1 MLSAFPRDAQTNA
14 ARLALDAS
22 LAAASLVRARTPETA
37 VAAASLASL
46 VDRVA
51 FSGGEHGLAAVV
63 DAAVRALRRV
73 AGLDTEPTVTD
84 ALLTVPAGAAL
95 TALARFALPAEP
107 EDDAPASFPLRLSK
121 APTQEEFI
129 RGRMTKN
136 PYDSLTIRAE
146 TMRDV
151 KNFVCASLDMHGLC
165 DDDYGM
171 ELLVAGRIVSLD
183 LTVREAYD
191 GVWRQTSGGGA
202 AESGPGLAREPM
214 DVTYRLTGLDGDAT
228 EEIVSSVALDDEDDA
243 DEADPEEVFRN
254 ANLVRAAR
262 GLEAL
267 LACAP
272 LLSDG
277 GARLGS
283 REKTNDDAFDLRR
296 ATTRRAETSAC
307 YLRVLSGVARVEK
320 NRRALLAL
328 NAIPVLLAEAS
339 RAFSVAERL
348 DADEARERGVETLLL
363 VERLLG
369 EETAVAAEDA
379 NGVASRSGSRSGS
392 RSSTPTPRAQ
402 MGGLTRS
409 LSAAFD
415 DAGRDDA
422 RDVLRETS
430 VASAAIVPR
439 VSKSPPPFGSFGSS
453 LDELDAFDTDTGRV
467 NASSAS
473 PHSAAARHTR
483 VFLGT
488 LAELCA
494 APAAEGAGRGAAR
507 GGGRGSTKRRDA
519 AASTLARV
527 LPRLAAHDAAAA
539 EALAAHVAR
548 AFERLKELDGAPERT
563 EGCSDPSADDDGRAT
578 KTRGSSSASSP
589 LALELRCCA
598 LVAEGI
604 AADDAGA
611 RLKRRLL
618 RRGALAAVT
627 SYLLDVAFAG
637 EGAAELD
644 KSSEGW
650 SRACARPALAPALAA
665 LRGLVEAHAEASAE
679 ARDATSGGSPDER
692 RLLPLLHAL
701 ESVARDGVGT
711 LAETALEAAAAADAS
726 GATRD
731 ELEALRA
738 ETRRVNARRAMEQRE
753 RTLRSMGMARVCS
766 GASPPRDSDFVTH
779 NAASPGSHV
788 ASSLGTSPGEY
799 IAVVA
804 SPSSMRGVELELA
817 EEEEEDDD
825 APAPACRVCRE
836 GYASRPAELL
846 GVYAFCAEVRTRSKV
861 SGPGASITKRRE
873 KTFSSVSHFNAI
885 HFSCHDAARRADAAL
900 KTPKSEWEGASLRN
914 GETLANNLLPLAA
927 GRHCAVSADAL
938 AAAAEQW
945 WERLAEIGG
954 TKESRERVSG
964 SLGWRAGGSLQGTS
978 APSTNKNGDGEIG
991 SRLRA
996 ALADVAALL
1005 GRFAV
1010 RADFAS
1016 GARGGGRRSNARF
1029 VPALLALAAGELA
1042 RARARLEGSGDGR
1055 GGPEEEELSSS
1066 AARGSRCLVE
1076 RAAAGSAPDAKRALD
1091 ALLSGGV
1098 SCAKEK
1104 SNEAFPSALVLSLLV
1119 TPRDEWLA
1127 ARRDVCAAA
1136 VAHAARH
1143 GADAVAAAG
1152 RDEEN
1157 DEENDEEKNAD
1168 VFAAAKP
1175 ALLLVGLV
1183 DRLHAALQP
1192 SRRRSRDG
1200 GVAVGPNGPNDPNN
1214 GAAAAAAAAASDEAS
1229 DKEAPP
1235 GASGAAATLSRVSRA
1250 LRSFGGAEA
1259 DETFEEWLE
1268 EAEEAE
1274 DAMELFDV
1282 MECLADVLE
1291 PSSSGAPPAS
1301 AEAFVA
1307 DAWAAAET

>member
-1 MLSAFPRDAQTNA
+1 LDADDTAAEFGSFEDRLPDVDHLRTVRRGTKEDAERFAEAFLTAFPRDARKNA
-14 ARLALDAS
+14 VGITLDAS
-22 LAAASLVRARTPETA
+22 LTAASLVRARTPETA

-51 FSGGEHGLAAVV
+51 FSGNERGLAAVV
-63 DAAVRALRRV
+63 DAAVCALRRV
-73 AGLDTEPTVTD
+73 AGLETEPTESLTKS
-84 ALLTVPAGAAL
+84 LTVPAGAAL
-95 TALARFALPAEP
+95 AALARFALPAEP

-136 PYDSLTIRAE
+136 PYDSLAIRAE

-171 ELLVAGRIVSLD
+171 ELLVAGRIVALD

-191 GVWRQTSGGGA
+191 GVWRLRRGGA

-243 DEADPEEVFRN
+243 DETDPEEVFRN

-283 REKTNDDAFDLRR
+283 REKTNDDELSSRSSHDGFDLRR

-307 YLRVLSGVARVEK
+307 FLRVLSGVARVEK

-379 NGVASRSGSRSGS
+379 NGFATRSGS

-402 MGGLTRS
+402 MGQIGGLTRS

-422 RDVLRETS
+422 SREERLETRRETP

-439 VSKSPPPFGSFGSS
+439 VSKSPPPFGSFGSFGSS
-453 LDELDAFDTDTGRV
+453 LDELDAFETDTARV

-527 LPRLAAHDAAAA
+527 LPRLAAHDATAA

-563 EGCSDPSADDDGRAT
+563 DGCSDPSADDDGGAT

-665 LRGLVEAHAEASAE
+665 LRGLVEAHAEASAG
-679 ARDATSGGSPDER
+679 ARDATGGGSPDER

-753 RTLRSMGMARVCS
+753 RTLRSMGMARVP
-766 GASPPRDSDFVTH
+766 ASPPRSSDLVTR
-779 NAASPGSHV
+779 NAASPGSHA

-804 SPSSMRGVELELA
+804 SPSSMRGVELEVA
-817 EEEEEDDD
+817 DDDDDDDD

-846 GVYAFCAEVRTRSKV
+846 GVYAFCAETRTRSD
-861 SGPGASITKRRE
+861 ASPSLGGRRE

-900 KTPKSEWEGASLRN
+900 KTPKREWEGASLRN

-927 GRHCAVSADAL
+927 GRHCAVPADAL

-954 TKESRERVSG
+954 AKESRERVASG
-964 SLGWRAGGSLQGTS
+964 SEWRAGGSVLGTS
-978 APSTNKNGDGEIG
+978 APSKNVDGEIG

-1042 RARARLEGSGDGR
+1042 RARARAWR
-1055 GGPEEEELSSS
+1055 GASAARARRRTTTPRADRVVSSS
-1066 AARGSRCLVE
+1066 A
-1076 RAAAGSAPDAKRALD
+1076 
-1091 ALLSGGV
+1091 
-1098 SCAKEK
+1098 
-1104 SNEAFPSALVLSLLV
+1104 
-1119 TPRDEWLA
+1119 PR
-1127 ARRDVCAAA
+1127 RV
-1136 VAHAARH
+1136 
-1143 GADAVAAAG
+1143 
-1152 RDEEN
+1152 
-1157 DEENDEEKNAD
+1157 
-1168 VFAAAKP
+1168 
-1175 ALLLVGLV
+1175 
-1183 DRLHAALQP
+1183 
-1192 SRRRSRDG
+1192 RRRTRSARLTRCS
-1200 GVAVGPNGPNDPNN
+1200 P
-1214 GAAAAAAAAASDEAS
+1214 AASRVLREA
-1229 DKEAPP
+1229 
-1235 GASGAAATLSRVSRA
+1235 TR
-1250 LRSFGGAEA
+1250 RSPQRSCCRF
-1259 DETFEEWLE
+1259 L
-1268 EAEEAE
+1268 
-1274 DAMELFDV
+1274 
-1282 MECLADVLE
+1282 
-1291 PSSSGAPPAS
+1291 
-1301 AEAFVA
+1301 
-1307 DAWAAAET
+1307 

>member
-1 MLSAFPRDAQTNA
+1 M
-14 ARLALDAS
+14 
-22 LAAASLVRARTPETA
+22 
-37 VAAASLASL
+37 
-46 VDRVA
+46 
-51 FSGGEHGLAAVV
+51 
-63 DAAVRALRRV
+63 
-73 AGLDTEPTVTD
+73 
-84 ALLTVPAGAAL
+84 
-95 TALARFALPAEP
+95 
-107 EDDAPASFPLRLSK
+107 
-121 APTQEEFI
+121 
-129 RGRMTKN
+129 
-136 PYDSLTIRAE
+136 
-146 TMRDV
+146 
-151 KNFVCASLDMHGLC
+151 
-165 DDDYGM
+165 
-171 ELLVAGRIVSLD
+171 
-183 LTVREAYD
+183 
-191 GVWRQTSGGGA
+191 
-202 AESGPGLAREPM
+202 
-214 DVTYRLTGLDGDAT
+214 
-228 EEIVSSVALDDEDDA
+228 
-243 DEADPEEVFRN
+243 
-254 ANLVRAAR
+254 
-262 GLEAL
+262 
-267 LACAP
+267 
-272 LLSDG
+272 
-277 GARLGS
+277 
-283 REKTNDDAFDLRR
+283 
-296 ATTRRAETSAC
+296 
-307 YLRVLSGVARVEK
+307 
-320 NRRALLAL
+320 
-328 NAIPVLLAEAS
+328 
-339 RAFSVAERL
+339 
-348 DADEARERGVETLLL
+348 
-363 VERLLG
+363 
-369 EETAVAAEDA
+369 
-379 NGVASRSGSRSGS
+379 
-392 RSSTPTPRAQ
+392 
-402 MGGLTRS
+402 
-409 LSAAFD
+409 
-415 DAGRDDA
+415 
-422 RDVLRETS
+422 
-430 VASAAIVPR
+430 
-439 VSKSPPPFGSFGSS
+439 
-453 LDELDAFDTDTGRV
+453 
-467 NASSAS
+467 
-473 PHSAAARHTR
+473 
-483 VFLGT
+483 
-488 LAELCA
+488 
-494 APAAEGAGRGAAR
+494 
-507 GGGRGSTKRRDA
+507 
-519 AASTLARV
+519 
-527 LPRLAAHDAAAA
+527 LPRLAAHGRRRR
-539 EALAAHVAR
+539 ALAAHGAR

-679 ARDATSGGSPDER
+679 ARGATSGGSPDER

-738 ETRRVNARRAMEQRE
+738 ETRRVSARRAMEQRE

-825 APAPACRVCRE
+825 APAPACACAARGTPR
-836 GYASRPAELL
+836 APAELL

-861 SGPGASITKRRE
+861 SGAGASITKRRE

-1010 RADFAS
+1010 RADSRA
-1016 GARGGGRRSNARF
+1016 AREGRAPGNARF
-1029 VPALLALAAGELA
+1029 VPALLALAAGEPA
-1042 RARARLEGSGDGR
+1042 RARARLEERRRR
-1055 GGPEEEELSSS
+1055 GARRRRNCPPPPRADRGVSSN
-1066 AARGSRCLVE
+1066 
-1076 RAAAGSAPDAKRALD
+1076 APRRVRRRTRRALD

-1098 SCAKEK
+1098 SCAKK

-1119 TPRDEWLA
+1119 TPRDE
-1127 ARRDVCAAA
+1127 
-1136 VAHAARH
+1136 
-1143 GADAVAAAG
+1143 G
-1152 RDEEN
+1152 
-1157 DEENDEEKNAD
+1157 
-1168 VFAAAKP
+1168 
-1175 ALLLVGLV
+1175 
-1183 DRLHAALQP
+1183 
-1192 SRRRSRDG
+1192 SRR
-1200 GVAVGPNGPNDPNN
+1200 
-1214 GAAAAAAAAASDEAS
+1214 GAR
-1229 DKEAPP
+1229 
-1235 GASGAAATLSRVSRA
+1235 LRRRRRA
-1250 LRSFGGAEA
+1250 R
-1259 DETFEEWLE
+1259 
-1268 EAEEAE
+1268 
-1274 DAMELFDV
+1274 
-1282 MECLADVLE
+1282 
-1291 PSSSGAPPAS
+1291 GAPRRRAPSPRRGAMKKR
-1301 AEAFVA
+1301 
-1307 DAWAAAET
+1307 